1 MKKETFETMKE
12 KAGHAFKNLK
22 ETLHIKNPMQTPRI
36 EKVVINVG
44 IGSTKDAKKK
54 ELIAERLSRITG
66 QKAAVR
72 TAKKSI
78 ATYKTR
84 TGDPLAYQ
92 ITLRGNRMYDF
103 LDRLVHIALPRT
115 KDFRGLSRTVDEMG
129 NYTLGIKEHTIFPE
143 TADEDLKDVF
153 GLAATIVTTSKDKKH
168 TLFLLEYLGFPMK
181 KEEKPFGPEGL
192 RPDGKEEVKK

>member
-1 MKKETFETMKE
+1 MNKDQEFLEYVVKSLVDNPDQV
-12 KAGHAFKNLK
+12 KA
-22 ETLHIKNPMQTPRI
+22 
-36 EKVVINVG
+36 V
-44 IGSTKDAKKK
+44 
-54 ELIAERLSRITG
+54 
-66 QKAAVR
+66 
-72 TAKKSI
+72 
-78 ATYKTR
+78 
-84 TGDPLAYQ
+84 
-92 ITLRGNRMYDF
+92 
-103 LDRLVHIALPRT
+103 
-115 KDFRGLSRTVDEMG
+115 RTVDEMG